1 MTTPGQGQQG
11 PLPIPGTAGSTPLTP
26 MSEQIEAVKHGQL
39 PTGPGGHDPN
49 NPGSWEEQIQRA
61 AYLHQAGLPQDPEPD
76 HGGKGYEFDPETL
89 PALIREFE
97 GIAHDS
103 HTFEQDIRQAAKLAS
118 PPAPDKKS
126 IEYVHAYQASLDKAA
141 NQAKGASIYLD
152 NLVQSMKKA
161 LADYQQN
168 EEHNAQDLRRNKA

>member
-97 GIAHDS
+97 EIAEDS
-103 HTFEQDIRQAAKLAS
+103 RHFEYQIRQASSAAT

-126 IEYVHAYQASLDKAA
+126 KEYVTAYQASLSKAA
-141 NQAKGASIYLD
+141 EQAKGASVYLD
-152 NLVQSMKKA
+152 DLVHSMKKA
-161 LADYQQN
+161 LTDYQQN